1 MAEYKLIGI
10 YKIKGQ
16 IKLETG
22 LHIGGDE
29 GVIEI
34 GGNDNPIARDI
45 STGNPYIPGS
55 SLKGKMRYLMEWYT
69 GSINENGN
77 VYSGNDLS
85 KKKTSDGKLLLKI
98 FGSSNGKNTV
108 EGPTRITV
116 KDIFLNEESKKNVK
130 KMKEKTGTDTEFKS
144 ENIINRLDS
153 SAKPRNLERVPRNL
167 VFDIEI
173 NFKVLSVDKKEK
185 IEEMI
190 KKSLKLV
197 EIEGLGGSVSR
208 GSGQVKFENLKIENL
223 FNIKEEIKDINLD
236 NIELGD

>member
-1 MAEYKLIGI
+1 MSEYKLNGI

-69 GSINENGN
+69 GSI
-77 VYSGNDLS
+77 S
-85 KKKTSDGKLLLKI
+85 SDGKVYDGKNLSDDSCDNLLLNV
-98 FGSSNGKNTV
+98 FGGTAGGKGRK
-108 EGPTRITV
+108 GPTRITV
-116 KDIFLNEESKKNVK
+116 KDIFLTEDSKKEVK
-130 KMKEKTGTDTEFKS
+130 KMKEKIGTDTEFKS
-144 ENIINRLDS
+144 ENNITRLDS

-167 VFDIEI
+167 VFDMEI
-173 NFKVLSVDKKEK
+173 NFKVLNLDKKEEIK
-185 IEEMI
+185 EMI
-190 KKSLKLV
+190 LKSLKLV

-223 FNIKEEIKDINLD
+223 FDEKKETKDLNLND
-236 NIELGD
+236 IELGD